1 MIIDTRFD
9 TQDNW
14 GDILSSSRA
23 LVPMERLAPPVI
35 TRDPPRAVAEKIPP
49 PLIDQAPDEP
59 TFRHFTPR
67 QMVDVS
73 MDLYVAGMLGWEE
86 YSLLAFQ
93 PELHPDFDRTIGALT
108 GRKAE
113 PDRPRDI
120 IAEWEERLMFEK
132 RYNRRRN
139 GGLVEST
146 RRIVAVLKQIENPI
160 DVLA

>member
-9 TQDNW
+9 NQDHW
-14 GDILSSSRA
+14 GNLLSSSRA
-23 LVPMERLAPPVI
+23 LVPVERPARQI
-35 TRDPPRAVAEKIPP
+35 TVRDPSHFVANSIPP
-49 PLIDQAPDEP
+49 PLIDQLPDEP

-73 MDLYVAGMLGWEE
+73 MDLYVAGILGWEE

-93 PELHPDFDRTIGALT
+93 PELHPDYDRTVGALT

-120 IAEWEERLMFEK
+120 IAEWEERLMFEE
-132 RYNRRRN
+132 RYNRRDGN
-139 GGLVEST
+139 LVENT
-146 RRIVAVLKQIENPI
+146 RRIVAVLKQTEDPT